1 MNKELIIKELDKL
14 YPDAVCELY
23 YNKDYE
29 LLLAVM
35 LSAQTTD
42 KKVNSVVKD
51 LFNKYDSLDK
61 LDTIEIEKL
70 ENILKPIGLY
80 KNKAKNFKIIV
91 KRIKEDYGFVPNDRS
106 YLESLPGVGRKTT
119 NVVLSN
125 LYGEALFAVDTH
137 VNRVSKVF
145 GIASPL
151 DDVLKVEEKLYKFFP
166 KDKVGKLH
174 HQFVLFGRYICKSQK
189 PECDRCPFKG
199 KCNKTKEKAND

>member
-1 MNKELIIKELDKL
+1 MNKDLIIKEFDKL

-23 YNKDYE
+23 SNKDYE

-51 LFNKYDSLDK
+51 LFNKYNTLEK
-61 LDTIEIEKL
+61 LDSIDIEEL

-80 KNKAKNFKIIV
+80 KNKAKNFKTIV
-91 KRIKEDYGFVPNDRS
+91 KRIKADYGYVPNDRN

-119 NVVLSN
+119 NVVLAN
-125 LYGEALFAVDTH
+125 LYNEPLFAVDTH

-145 GIASPL
+145 KIAKEE
-151 DDVLKVEEKLYKFFP
+151 DDVLKVEDKLYKYFP
-166 KDKVGKLH
+166 KDKIRRLH
-174 HQFVLFGRYICKSQK
+174 HQFVLFGRYICKSK
-189 PECDRCPFKG
+189 NPECEKCPFNM
-199 KCNKTKEKAND
+199 KCEKTK